1 MRRFAAVVLLS
12 LLAGSAQAQPAPSYV
27 VFFQEW
33 SAALDNPALGV
44 IGQAADFAKAHPA
57 MRVQVTG
64 FADATGSQKANILL
78 SELRAQVV
86 VDQLTSD
93 GVGPQRISDVGA
105 GSVQSVFTKQ
115 ESRRVQV
122 SFSSP

>member
-1 MRRFAAVVLLS
+1 MRRFAAVLLLS
-12 LLAGSAQAQPAPSYV
+12 LLAGSAQAQQAPSYV

-33 SAALDNPALGV
+33 SAALDDAAQGV
-44 IGQAADFAKAHPA
+44 IRQAADFAKANPA

-64 FADATGSQKANILL
+64 FADQTGSQKANILL
-78 SELRAQVV
+78 SELRAQMV

-93 GVGPQRISDVGA
+93 GVAPQSMSDVGA
-105 GSVQSVFTKQ
+105 GSVQSVFTNQ

-122 SFSSP
+122 SFTSP